1 MSTSEMKKMLSLV
14 RRAVEDY
21 GMIEEGDRI
30 AVGISGG
37 KDSLALLRTL
47 TAMREFYPKRYE
59 VIGVTIDM
67 GFPASD
73 FSAIRAFCH
82 ACGADYRVVPTEIA
96 KIVFDV
102 RRESNPCALCAKLRR
117 GALHA
122 EAKRLGCNK
131 IALGH
136 HYDDVVDTFML
147 NLFYEG
153 RLGCFSPVTYLS
165 RRDLTLIRPM
175 IYCEEHE
182 VVWFANKQRLPV
194 MKSPCPE
201 DHNTER
207 ETMKNLLRDLE
218 RNNRGLRKRIFRAVC
233 KGGVDGFREID
244 RFAYLRRAPEDEA

>member
-102 RRESNPCALCAKLRR
+102 RRESNPCALCWR
-117 GALHA
+117 
-122 EAKRLGCNK
+122 
-131 IALGH
+131 
-136 HYDDVVDTFML
+136 F
-147 NLFYEG
+147 
-153 RLGCFSPVTYLS
+153 PVT
-165 RRDLTLIRPM
+165 
-175 IYCEEHE
+175 EESLKAAAE
-182 VVWFANKQRLPV
+182 KYG
-194 MKSPCPE
+194 
-201 DHNTER
+201 
-207 ETMKNLLRDLE
+207 LE
-218 RNNRGLRKRIFRAVC
+218 
-233 KGGVDGFREID
+233 
-244 RFAYLRRAPEDEA
+244 